1 MPYIPHTEEET
12 RAMLDVVGVR
22 TLDDLFADIA
32 PSMRPHHFDVPAG
45 QSEMDVCARLEAL
58 AARNHTGVVGF
69 LGAGFY
75 DHHIP
80 RAVDALA
87 GRGEF
92 LTAYTPYQPEVSQGT
107 LQAIFEF
114 QTAVC
119 RLLGMDCAN
128 ASVYDGGSAL
138 FEAGMMAIRQT
149 KRSKLVVDETVN
161 PIWRTMLASYT
172 RNLNLEFVTVPHK
185 NGVSDQAALKAALD
199 VEEGGSCAAVM
210 VQNPNFFG
218 VVDDFTDLFAH
229 ARSQGALGVMSVYPV
244 MQSVLRTPGD
254 MGADIAV
261 ADGQALGMP
270 LSFGGP
276 YLGLMT
282 CKKSLIRQ
290 MPGRIVG
297 RTRDVDGNTGYVLT
311 LQAREQHIRRAK
323 ATSNICS
330 NQALCALRSL
340 VHMSLLG
347 PEGLVRTAELG
358 MENVRYAVERLTALP
373 GVRLLNDAPF
383 GNEVALELPVDAY
396 GLADA
401 LTRQGYVPGFPVGRY
416 YPGMDKV
423 LLVACTEK
431 HSREQIGVLAEL
443 MGAAL
448 RAQTT
453 KGGLL

>member
-12 RAMLDVVGVR
+12 RAMLDAVGVR
-22 TLDDLFADIA
+22 TLDDLFADIT
-32 PSMRPHHFDVPAG
+32 PSMRPRRFAVPEG
-45 QSEMDVCARLEAL
+45 QSEMEVCARLEAL
-58 AARNHTGVVGF
+58 AARNHTNVVSF

-75 DHHIP
+75 DHYIP
-80 RAVDALA
+80 KAVDALA

-114 QTAVC
+114 QTSVC

-138 FEAGMMAIRQT
+138 FEAGMMSIRQT
-149 KRSKLVVDETVN
+149 KRRKLVVDEAVN

-172 RNLNLEFVTVPHK
+172 SNLHLEFVTVPHQ
-185 NGVSDQAALKAALD
+185 NGVSDKAALKAAVD
-199 VEEGGSCAAVM
+199 ENCAAVM

-218 VVDDFTDLFAH
+218 VADDFTELFEH
-229 ARSQGALGVMSVYPV
+229 ARNKGALGVISVYPV
-244 MQSVLRTPGD
+244 MQSVLKTPGE

-297 RTRDVDGNTGYVLT
+297 RTKDVDGNTGYVLT
-311 LQAREQHIRRAK
+311 LQAREQHIRRSK

-330 NQALCALRSL
+330 NQALCALRNL
-340 VHMSLLG
+340 IHLSLLG
-347 PEGLVRTAELG
+347 PEGLIRTAELG
-358 MENVRYAVERLTALP
+358 MENARYAVERLTALP
-373 GVRLLNDAPF
+373 GVRLLNNAPY
-383 GNEVALELPVDAY
+383 GNEVALALPVNAY
-396 GLADA
+396 ELTDA
-401 LTRQGYVPGFPVGRY
+401 LTRKGYVPGFPVGRY
-416 YPGMDKV
+416 YPGMDNV

-431 HSREQIGVLAEL
+431 HSREQIGVLAEM

-448 RAQTT
+448 RAQTM